1 MPRSNVRISGAGRRS
16 RTGDRPAPR
25 VEPTSPPPHRE
36 SVRETTDSIIVAF
49 ILAFVFRAFV
59 IEAFVIPTGSMAATL
74 YGKHGTILCEDCEWE
89 FAYGLADGRS
99 NQTGPSQAVC
109 PNCNHKNRQL
119 TVTNDRRN
127 AEAGD
132 RILVFK
138 WPLDLGM
145 DFLRP
150 QRWDVTVFKNP
161 LNGTENYIKRL
172 IGLPEEVLEIV
183 DGDVYTAPAGDL
195 PPEILEWLHRRVRAK
210 WLRRSDI
217 NPGELRVLDKQIK
230 QSHPAMMESLSRHL
244 RIARKA
250 PDAQESLWSV
260 VYHHDYPPRNLSPNQ
275 PRWQPVGDGYR
286 AWDTSNRQ
294 VRFQPK
300 GEEAQSIELVGKR
313 ILDPYGYNASHRVAA
328 YHVVGDLR
336 LHCVMTPRAGDGHVT
351 FDLSKR
357 DKTFSARIASD
368 GTVQLFVKAIGSGGL
383 GALLAENHVGP
394 LVADRF
400 IEVDFRNV
408 DHRISLTMGGVE
420 VLATTDEQY
429 PYNLVELRRAK
440 TNLQTDPPR
449 ISAAGMEL
457 ELRHLAVERDVYYTP
472 AQLTGSLG
480 QGWGTAGNPI
490 LLRTGEYFMLGDNSP
505 ASQDSRYWSK
515 PGDHLGLRGE
525 AYQLGTVPEDQLI
538 GRAFFV
544 YWPSGLRT
552 DLIPGLRNIGLIPN
566 VGRMRW
572 IR

>member
-1 MPRSNVRISGAGRRS
+1 M
-16 RTGDRPAPR
+16 APR
-25 VEPTSPPPHRE
+25 VEPASPLPHRE

-59 IEAFVIPTGSMAATL
+59 IEAFIIPTGSMAATL
-74 YGKHGTILCEDCEWE
+74 YGQHGTVVCEDCEWE
-89 FAYGLADGRS
+89 FSYGLADVSR
-99 NQTGPSQAVC
+99 NQSGPSKAVC
-109 PNCNHKNRQL
+109 PNCNHANRQL
-119 TVTNDRRN
+119 TITNDRHN

-132 RILVFK
+132 RILVLK
-138 WPLDLGM
+138 WPLDLGL

-172 IGLPEEVLEIV
+172 VGLPGEVLEIV
-183 DGDVYTAPAGDL
+183 DGDVYTAPTDNL
-195 PPEILEWLHRRVRAK
+195 PQEILDWLHLRIRAK
-210 WLRRSDI
+210 WLRRSEN
-217 NPGELRVLDKQIK
+217 NPGELRILDRQLM
-230 QSHPAMMESLSRHL
+230 QTHPAMMESLSRHL
-244 RIARKA
+244 RIVRKA

-260 VYHHDYPPRNLSPNQ
+260 VYHHDYPPQDLDANQ
-275 PRWQPVGDGYR
+275 PRWQPVGDGENG
-286 AWDTSNRQ
+286 WDTSSRQ
-294 VRFQPK
+294 VRFQPT
-300 GEEAQSIELVGKR
+300 GEEAQSIKLVGKR
-313 ILDPYGYNASHRVAA
+313 ILDRYGYNANNRVTGS
-328 YHVVGDLR
+328 HVVGDLR
-336 LHCVMTPRAGDGHVT
+336 LHCVMMPRAGEGHIT
-351 FDLSKR
+351 FELSKR

-368 GTVQLFVKAIGSGGL
+368 GTMQLFVREIGSAGSIS
-383 GALLAENHVGP
+383 LLAETHLGP
-394 LVADRF
+394 LVADQF

-408 DHRISLTMGGVE
+408 DHRVSLTVDGVE

-440 TNLQTDPPR
+440 TNRETDPPR

-472 AQLTGSLG
+472 AQLTGTIG
-480 QGWGTAGNPI
+480 PAGRGWGTAGNPI
-490 LLRTGEYFMLGDNSP
+490 LLRPGEHFMLGDNSP

-515 PGDHLGLRGE
+515 VGKHLDSRGE
-525 AYQLGTVPEDQLI
+525 AYQLGTVPQDQLI

-544 YWPSGLRT
+544 YWPNGLRT
-552 DLIPGLRNIGLIPN
+552 DLIPGLGNIGLIPN